1 MGNILDFNSDSLN
14 KMLSSKGIRSTWLAL
29 LAALIGEQSKSS
41 YILEAPEF
49 KGVKAASQNLLAGL
63 SIGDIGV
70 LYEYSVAYLDPS
82 SRKKNGQYFTPD
94 DVASLMAKKAKKFPK
109 GVWLDPCSG
118 IGNLSWHL
126 VNLQPD
132 PEAFLRSSIVL
143 SDKDALALLVARVL
157 FTISFER
164 NSKDLFFEIESKF
177 VVFDFLSVSDTQ
189 TLGPNENDLMQIP
202 AHDYVIVNPPYLAIE
217 QDARFETGR
226 AGDLYAY
233 FLENIIKTSKGF
245 VSVTPQSFTNAEKF
259 RSLRH
264 LLLRSYPDITIYVF
278 DNVPANLFRGI
289 KFGSRNTNTA
299 NSVRAAITIA
309 KSSKVEKR
317 RITSL
322 LRWRSD
328 QRHQLLDS
336 LDSFLA
342 TVHLTEDYFPKV
354 NSVFLQVYLESTGS
368 HYQTLGSYCSSRPT
382 EFELYVPTSPRYFI
396 SALRN
401 PVDRS
406 SQRTLYFRTKKDMDM
421 AYLLINSS
429 YMYWWWRVRDGG
441 MTLSQETL
449 FSLPVPPFANSAV
462 LVKKLEE
469 SEKLNKVYKQNA
481 GAPRENVKHP
491 QSLIVQVTSLVMPR
505 WASLLLLT
513 HENSEFAQ
521 LPKSD

>member
-1 MGNILDFNSDSLN
+1 MGNILDFDSASLN
-14 KMLSSKGIRSTWLAL
+14 KMLSSKGISSTWLAL
-29 LAALIGEQSKSS
+29 LAALIGDKSNSS
-41 YILEAPEF
+41 YILKAPEF
-49 KGVKAASQNLLAGL
+49 NGVQAASQNLLAGL

-70 LYEYSVAYLDPS
+70 LYEYSVAYLDPA

-94 DVASLMAKKAKKFPK
+94 DVAVLMATEAKKFPK

-126 VNLQPD
+126 VNLQSD
-132 PEAFLRSSIVL
+132 PEAFLRKYIVL
-143 SDKDALALLVARVL
+143 SDRDALALLIARVL

-164 NSKDLFFEIESKF
+164 DSKNLFYDIQEKF

-189 TLGPNENDLMQIP
+189 TLGPNESGLAQIP
-202 AHDYVIVNPPYLAIE
+202 AHDFVIVNPPYLAIE
-217 QDARFETGR
+217 QDSRFETGR

-233 FLENIIKTSKGF
+233 FLENIIKTSRGF

-259 RSLRH
+259 RPLRN
-264 LLLRSYPDITIYVF
+264 LLIRSFPNITIYVF

-289 KFGSRNTNTA
+289 KFGSKNTNTA

-309 KSSKVEKR
+309 KSGKAEH
-317 RITSL
+317 RISSL

-328 QRHQLLDS
+328 QRQQLFSS
-336 LDSFLA
+336 LDLFLA
-342 TVHLTEDYFPKV
+342 TIRLTEDYFPKV
-354 NSVFLQVYLESTGS
+354 NPVFLKLYLESTGS
-368 HYQTLGSYCSSRPT
+368 QHQTLGALCASRPT
-382 EFELYVPTSPRYFI
+382 EFELHVPTSPRYFI
-396 SALRN
+396 SALKQ

-449 FSLPVPPFANSAV
+449 FSLPVPSFANSAA

-469 SEKLNKVYKQNA
+469 SEKVNKVYKQNA

-491 QSLIVQVTSLVMPR
+491 QELVFQVTNLVKPA
-505 WASLLLLT
+505 WAKSLLLT
-513 HENSEFAQ
+513 HENSEFVQ
-521 LPKSD
+521 LAPAN